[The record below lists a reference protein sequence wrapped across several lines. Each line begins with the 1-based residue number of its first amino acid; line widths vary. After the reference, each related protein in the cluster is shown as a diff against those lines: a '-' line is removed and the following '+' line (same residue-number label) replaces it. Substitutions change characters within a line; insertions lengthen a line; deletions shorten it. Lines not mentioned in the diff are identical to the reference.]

1 MPTRRTSP
9 RRSATRPSGLYE
21 RPSEPTFG
29 EVDDGPG
36 GSSLAAAAPWLAVIA
51 LVLAAAAVGFVVFGR
66 VFGGDLTACR
76 TAAWT
81 AIPNVKSLP
90 TDWQLS
96 STDLNANGMT
106 IAILGPVPP
115 DSSTKQP
122 AVLASITC
130 YGDAAAAALEE
141 NRTAAEAAG
150 STVTSRTADGEAYDV
165 DNGVTGSRTTLFRV
179 GGLVGQI
186 AGGGSAN
193 ESDLAAITSAV
204 AAAMGD
210 KTAAGTSGVNPTNGA
225 SGSEE
230 PVASDEGS
238 LEPTPSSVA
247 PELEADLPKSIQD
260 TPLTVSSYTGE
271 ETMPATPTSR
281 ALAARLQSLGVKL
294 KDLQFAQASD
304 DTYSIDITVF
314 GFRVPGLDPAKLKTA
329 VLEAWLGANQ
339 PGVKQTTI
347 TLGGKS
353 LLKID
358 YGVDGPIDYVYTTPD
373 HVIVIDTADPNAA
386 TEAAT
391 QIK

>member
-1 MPTRRTSP
+1 M
-9 RRSATRPSGLYE
+9 
-21 RPSEPTFG
+21 FG
-29 EVDDGPG
+29 EVDDRPG
-36 GSSLAAAAPWLAVIA
+36 GSSLAGAVPWLAVTA

-66 VFGGDLTACR
+66 LLGGDLTACR

-81 AIPNVKSLP
+81 AIPNAKSLP

-106 IAILGPVPP
+106 ISILGPVPP

-122 AVLASITC
+122 AVYASITC
-130 YGDAAAAALEE
+130 YGDAAGAALEE

-186 AGGGSAN
+186 ADGGSAN

-210 KTAAGTSGVNPTNGA
+210 KTAAGTSAVNPPDAT

-230 PVASDEGS
+230 PLASDGGS

-247 PELEADLPKSIQD
+247 PELEADLPKSIQG

-281 ALAARLQSLGVKL
+281 ALAARLRSLGVQL

-304 DTYSIDITVF
+304 DTYSIDMTVF

-353 LLKID
+353 MLKID
-358 YGVDGPIDYVYTTPD
+358 YGVDGPIDYVYATAD